1 MKITKREGKLEE
13 LSLNKIVYRLK
24 KLATDKSLGKL
35 STIDTDI
42 IDQKVISTILYVNMI
57 K

>member
-13 LSLNKIVYRLK
+13 LSLNNIVYRLK